1 MRDVGV
7 IIPAGGSGR
16 RFGGRTPKQFV
27 RLEGVPILVRTVE
40 LFSARRDVAAIVV
53 VAPGGHL
60 VRVRRMLAAAGY
72 GGVRVVE
79 GGKERQHSVWNGLQ
93 ALPGSCEYVLVHDAV
108 RPFTPSRVISSVV
121 KEARAQGA
129 AVVGVPVG
137 DTLRREGRQGF
148 LSATVDRAHLWAVQT
163 PQGFRTALLKR
174 AHEEAARQGILRTDE
189 TSLVEILG
197 IEAGVVRGS
206 QSNIKITTK
215 EDLEF
220 ARFLAKRRG

>member
-1 MRDVGV
+1 
-7 IIPAGGSGR
+7 
-16 RFGGRTPKQFV
+16 
-27 RLEGVPILVRTVE
+27 
-40 LFSARRDVAAIVV
+40 
-53 VAPGGHL
+53 
-60 VRVRRMLAAAGY
+60 
-72 GGVRVVE
+72 
-79 GGKERQHSVWNGLQ
+79 
-93 ALPGSCEYVLVHDAV
+93 VLVHDAV